1 MEIFTE
7 KLGDDFRKNCEMIDS
22 LLRVD
27 KSFDIIKREMK
38 IAGANCVMYYIDGFV
53 KAELMQKLMVYLIS
67 VKEIGD
73 GSKDAAY
80 TFAAKSVPTV
90 EVDVTDS
97 ADNIILM
104 VLSGCTAFLSEGFGP
119 NAIIIDSRT
128 YPTRSTEEPEGDR
141 VMRGSRDGFVET
153 LIFNTA
159 MLRRRIRDTSFTVE
173 YLNIGKRS
181 RTDIAICY
189 MDGIADA
196 EYVSKLRANL
206 ESIDADSIILGHQ
219 SIAESLI
226 RTRWYNPFPK
236 IRSTERPD
244 AAAASVLEGSVV
256 VICDNTPEVMILP
269 TSIFDFLQETDDS
282 VLRKLPPHTEA
293 IRFFCCHAHNSAV
306 VSSRV
311 KSRNTARKMAL
322 SYSRRSRR
330 SSFDRSAFPDR
341 IHDRRAQ
348 ACLAQHAEH
357 AQQFVF
363 RGRRSAS
370 RGFCGQGRMAMP
382 RGDRVYGFRL
392 DRKLRPAEL

>member
-73 GSKDAAY
+73 GGKDAAY

-244 AAAASVLEGSVV
+244 AAAASVLEGSVI

-269 TSIFDFLQETDDS
+269 TSIFDFLQETDDYYFPPFTGS
-282 VLRKLPPHTEA
+282 YLRIL
-293 IRFFCCHAHNSAV
+293 R
-306 VSSRV
+306 
-311 KSRNTARKMAL
+311 
-322 SYSRRSRR
+322 
-330 SSFDRSAFPDR
+330 
-341 IHDRRAQ
+341 
-348 ACLAQHAEH
+348 
-357 AQQFVF
+357 QFVF
-363 RGRRSAS
+363 FA
-370 RGFCGQGRMAMP
+370 AMLITP
-382 RGDRVYGFRL
+382 L
-392 DRKLRPAEL
+392 W